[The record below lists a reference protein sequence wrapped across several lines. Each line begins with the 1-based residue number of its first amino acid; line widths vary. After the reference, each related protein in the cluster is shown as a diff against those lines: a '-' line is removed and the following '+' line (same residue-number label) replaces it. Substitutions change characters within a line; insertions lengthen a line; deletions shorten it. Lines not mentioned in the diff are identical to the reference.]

1 GEWGLESAHLGLEQ
15 FIHFLCV
22 QDAFNNRYSDSE
34 DFEAYITREITTSK
48 EWLRYL
54 ERLESIAETE
64 LNKPEELV
72 TIAVEK
78 SKNDRKSEREAIRA
92 SYFASFPEKITIL
105 DVCWAAKQ
113 RYREWIR
120 WTGGEL
126 KNGSK
131 PDMAF
136 RAVLLS
142 GKRPEEYRADPRPKG
157 WK

>member
-1 GEWGLESAHLGLEQ
+1 MKYPPGFPSHLKPTVELKLLRAQHRFPSARGHRNERVKEGMAEIAEIALKAAEEGEWGLESALLGLEQ

-22 QDAFNNRYSDSE
+22 QDDFNNRYSDSE

-78 SKNDRKSEREAIRA
+78 SKNDRKSEREAIRT
-92 SYFASFPEKITIL
+92 SYFARFS
-105 DVCWAAKQ
+105 
-113 RYREWIR
+113 
-120 WTGGEL
+120 
-126 KNGSK
+126 
-131 PDMAF
+131 
-136 RAVLLS
+136 
-142 GKRPEEYRADPRPKG
+142 
-157 WK
+157 